1 MDKTKQGKLAVVVP
15 HSGQPTETFI
25 RRYCELLASGKT
37 LLVHFYHGADYWVPD
52 CPTFFLQDAFFGSAK
67 LARLYRAMQKALGIG
82 SLFGDPYTAGCLLR
96 FFQRENVSVVF
107 SQYLVTAWNIHHVVR
122 RAGLRHVVRGHG
134 FDVSSCLDNPIW
146 RKRYLD
152 MQYVDA
158 IVVPSLFQLERLR
171 GVGLQNVPIHAIPY
185 GIDIPQDIPD
195 KSQSKNFVEFFF
207 VGRLVPKKAP
217 LFLVE
222 AFLMA
227 AEKNPNIRLTLGGD
241 GPLASQL
248 TEFLRGHPLGSYV
261 RLLGR
266 LDHSDVLKHMAV
278 ADVYIQHS
286 VTDPETGDQEGA
298 PVAIMEA
305 MAHGLPIV
313 STRHSGIPFLV
324 EEGVS
329 GLLSEESD
337 VSAMALNISTL
348 AAKLEMRRQMGQSAR
363 SRAKAFSWESEKVE
377 MQKILQ
383 MQTVK

>member
-1 MDKTKQGKLAVVVP
+1 MIKKNPKEGKLAVVVP

-25 RRYCELLASGKT
+25 RRYCEQLAPRNT
-37 LLVHFYHGADYWVPD
+37 VLVHFYHGADVWVPD

-67 LARLYRAMQKALGIG
+67 LARVYRAMQKALGIG

-152 MQYVDA
+152 MLYVDA
-158 IVVPSLFQLERLR
+158 IVVPSPFQLERLR
-171 GVGLQNVPIHAIPY
+171 SLGFQNVPIHAIPC
-185 GIDIPQDIPD
+185 GIDIPQDIPV
-195 KSQSKNFVEFFF
+195 KSQPKNLVEFFF

-217 LFLVE
+217 LLLVE

-227 AEKNPNIRLTLGGD
+227 AEKNPNIRLAMGGD
-241 GPLASQL
+241 GPLASDL
-248 TEFLRGHPLGSYV
+248 RDFLKGHPLRDRV
-261 RLLGR
+261 HLLGR
-266 LDHSDVLKHMAV
+266 LDHSDVLKRMA
-278 ADVYIQHS
+278 ASDVYIQHS
-286 VTDPETGDQEGA
+286 VTDSETGDQEGA

-305 MAHGLPIV
+305 MANGLPIV
-313 STRHSGIPFLV
+313 STMHSGIPFLV
-324 EEGVS
+324 EDGQS
-329 GLLSEESD
+329 GLLSNESD
-337 VSAMALNISTL
+337 VQAMAQNISKL
-348 AAKLEMRRQMGQSAR
+348 AGNWELRVQMGRSALL
-363 SRAKAFSWESEKVE
+363 RAKDFSWESEKAE

-383 MQTVK
+383 N

>member
-1 MDKTKQGKLAVVVP
+1 MVVP

-25 RRYCELLASGKT
+25 RRYCEQLAPRNT
-37 LLVHFYHGADYWVPD
+37 VLVHFYHGADVWVPD

-67 LARLYRAMQKALGIG
+67 LARVYRAMQKALGIG
-82 SLFGDPYTAGCLLR
+82 SLFSDPYTAGCLLR

-134 FDVSSCLDNPIW
+134 FDVSSSLDNPVW
-146 RKRYLD
+146 RKRYLE
-152 MQYVDA
+152 MQDVDA
-158 IVVPSLFQLERLR
+158 FVVPSPFQLERLR
-171 GVGLQNVPIHAIPY
+171 GIGLHKVPIHAIPY
-185 GIDIPQDIPD
+185 GIDIPTDFPD
-195 KSQSKNFVEFFF
+195 KSQPKDFVDFLF

-217 LFLVE
+217 LLLVE
-222 AFLMA
+222 AFLLA
-227 AEKNPNIRLTLGGD
+227 AANNPKIRLMIGGD
-241 GPLASQL
+241 GPLASKL
-248 TEFLRGHPLGSYV
+248 KEILKSHPLGSRV

-266 LDHSDVLKHMAV
+266 LAHSDVLKQMAV

-286 VTDPETGDQEGA
+286 VTNPETGDQEGA

-313 STRHSGIPFLV
+313 STRHSGIPFLM

-337 VSAMALNISTL
+337 IYAMALNISTL
-348 AAKLEMRRQMGQSAR
+348 ATNLEMRIQMGLAARNRAQS
-363 SRAKAFSWESEKVE
+363 FSWETEKSEIQQLLV
-377 MQKILQ
+377 
-383 MQTVK
+383 